1 MTSCVS
7 YFPLFHVMNDR
18 LNLKKTIA
26 KDSLASTDSV
36 KHVAFIMDG
45 NGRWAQKRFLP
56 RQAGHIKGAS
66 IVRQLVLNCIQKGIP
81 CVTLFAFS
89 TENWARPDDE
99 VSALMGLF
107 LEHLKKEVESMRAKG
122 VKLNVIG
129 DVSRFPSELQNTIRH
144 AMEVTAHNNVLNLNI
159 AANYGGRDDVLK
171 AVCAWQEAHPD
182 KHISNLTE
190 SDLSSHLSTA
200 GLPDPDLLIRTGG
213 EFRLSNFLLWQLAYS
228 EIYVTPTLWPD
239 FDANELDKAL
249 VWFEGRDRRFG
260 SVNI

>member
-26 KDSLASTDSV
+26 KDSLASTDSL
-36 KHVAFIMDG
+36 KHIAFIMDG

-89 TENWARPDDE
+89 TENWAWPDDE

-129 DVSRFPSELQNTIRH
+129 DVSRFPSELQKTIRH

-182 KHISNLTE
+182 
-190 SDLSSHLSTA
+190 
-200 GLPDPDLLIRTGG
+200 
-213 EFRLSNFLLWQLAYS
+213 
-228 EIYVTPTLWPD
+228 
-239 FDANELDKAL
+239 
-249 VWFEGRDRRFG
+249 
-260 SVNI
+260 